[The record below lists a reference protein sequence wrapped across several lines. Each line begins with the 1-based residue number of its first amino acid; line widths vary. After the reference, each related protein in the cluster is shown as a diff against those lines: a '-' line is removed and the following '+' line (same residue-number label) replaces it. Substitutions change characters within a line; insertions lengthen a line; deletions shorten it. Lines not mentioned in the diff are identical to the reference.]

1 MLGRGD
7 GDGLIDSDT
16 RVPSAV
22 RYTQI
27 NQKGIRILL
36 FLRIFTLTNSSSSG
50 LNIFFSHFHVAW
62 LSSMAL
68 LSVVGSIAPLSP
80 ELHMRNVPLV
90 HPANSSEVRRA
101 TKLSTKTE

>member
-1 MLGRGD
+1 MPGRGD

-16 RVPSAV
+16 RVTSAV

-27 NQKGIRILL
+27 NQKRDTYTSL
-36 FLRIFTLTNSSSSG
+36 FADITLTNSSSSG